1 QTKPRSPVGAL
12 LRPSSPAGRRLLFL
26 GTLRGWAGAGRAPG
40 RRQDEHLA
48 VVPLALAA
56 CRHRGIILEGHM
68 DDPAVAWTHRV
79 ESDRAAGLLGLLGEP
94 ACQLVQILPPS
105 PPVALHLDHEAGGR
119 AVLGPGYDTVT
130 QALEPMQG

>member
-56 CRHRGIILEGHM
+56 CGHGGIALEGHM

-94 ACQLVQILPPS
+94 ARQLVQILPPS
-105 PPVALHLDHEAGGR
+105 LPVALHLDHQPRSRPILPPAH
-119 AVLGPGYDTVT
+119 
-130 QALEPMQG
+130 